1 MRYRITRIAPLQ
13 AGKITAVHVFA
24 IVFVGVLIF
33 AGYIFLISSIQI
45 STPSAPLTAMHSDPR
60 WHSKSLNPQLSF
72 DPLYSQSALNPRL
85 LLIFLFPVFY
95 GLIGFIVGG
104 CSALFYTFMSDF
116 YVVMSLELE
125 LTAQN
130 KDTPP

>member
-1 MRYRITRIAPLQ
+1 MHYRISRIAPLQ
-13 AGKITAVHVFA
+13 AGKITALYVFA
-24 IVFVGVLIF
+24 ITFVGVLIF

-45 STPSAPLTAMHSDPR
+45 TTPSASLTAMHSDPR
-60 WHSKSLNPQLSF
+60 WYSKSLNPQLSF
-72 DPLYSQSALNPRL
+72 DPLHSQSAFNPRL
-85 LLIFLFPVFY
+85 FLIFLFPVFY

-104 CSALFYTFMSDF
+104 CSALFYNFISKF
-116 YVVMSLELE
+116 VGGLELE